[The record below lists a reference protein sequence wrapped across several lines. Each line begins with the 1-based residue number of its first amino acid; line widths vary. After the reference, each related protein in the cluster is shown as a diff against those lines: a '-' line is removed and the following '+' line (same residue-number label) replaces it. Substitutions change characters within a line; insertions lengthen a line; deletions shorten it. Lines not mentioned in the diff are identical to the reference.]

1 MESSPECTS
10 SLTILS
16 STQSLG
22 PSQTPTNYRMTL
34 KHWSPGKG
42 GGLIETCHQLNVTK
56 ERNRIPTTYT
66 LKKSSPCEVTSTK
79 YLGVELTEALHRRKH
94 IQSTAVKANN
104 LNKVSA
110 FAYRNL
116 KRRPTAVQT
125 HNCYKSLVRPVLEYA
140 LWCWSPISNIWSP
153 HWRWCNDSPRAASFM
168 TSVPPQMPVAWW
180 LSSS

>member
-1 MESSPECTS
+1 M
-10 SLTILS
+10 
-16 STQSLG
+16 
-22 PSQTPTNYRMTL
+22 
-34 KHWSPGKG
+34 
-42 GGLIETCHQLNVTK
+42 TK
-56 ERNRIPTTYT
+56 ERNRIITSYT
-66 LKKSSPCEVTSTK
+66 LHNQTLVRVTSTK

-140 LWCWSPISNIWSP
+140 LWCWSPISNI
-153 HWRWCNDSPRAASFM
+153 
-168 TSVPPQMPVAWW
+168 
-180 LSSS
+180 